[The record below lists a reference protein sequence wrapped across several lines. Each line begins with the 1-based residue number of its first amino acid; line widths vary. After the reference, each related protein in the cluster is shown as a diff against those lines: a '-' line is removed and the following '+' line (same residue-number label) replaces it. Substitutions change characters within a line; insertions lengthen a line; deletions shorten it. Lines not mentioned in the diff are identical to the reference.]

1 MVMAQVSGL
10 RIMLPLL
17 LGLTIAS
24 SSCPDLAAPAVNAAD
39 CVDARDREHL
49 KTLALKALDDAFEL
63 QLAHLYEVWLR
74 DLRGQPQ
81 RAQNGVTRAIKAWQE
96 ARRNVERYRPL
107 ECPK

>member
-1 MVMAQVSGL
+1 MSGL
-10 RIMLPLL
+10 RILLPLL

-24 SSCPDLAAPAVNAAD
+24 SSCPDLAAPAGNAD

-74 DLRGQPQ
+74 DLRGQPE